1 MERLVLI
8 GLAGATGA
16 LSRYGI
22 QSAVTEA
29 LGRSTVL
36 GTLLINVTGAF
47 LLGLVLALIDE
58 RGTIPLY
65 WRPVLATGF
74 LGAYTTFSTLMY
86 ESFNR
91 FEAGDLATA
100 GANLIASVALGL
112 LATYLGLT
120 LGRSI

>member
-1 MERLVLI
+1 MDRLVLI

-16 LSRYGI
+16 LARYGI
-22 QSAVTEA
+22 QNAVTEA

-36 GTLLINVTGAF
+36 GTLLINVSGAF
-47 LLGLVLALIDE
+47 LLGLVLAFIDE
-58 RGTIPLY
+58 RGSIPLY
-65 WRPVLATGF
+65 WRPIIATGF

-100 GANLIASVALGL
+100 GANIIASVALGL
-112 LATYLGLT
+112 LATYLGLM
-120 LGRSI
+120 LGRSL

>member
-1 MERLVLI
+1 MERLALI
-8 GLAGATGA
+8 AIAGASGA
-16 LSRYGI
+16 LARYGLQI
-22 QSAVTEA
+22 AVSDA

-36 GTLLINVTGAF
+36 GTLLVNISGAF
-47 LLGLVLALIDE
+47 LLGLFLALTDE
-58 RGTIPLY
+58 RMSIPAY
-65 WRPVLATGF
+65 WRPVIATGF

-100 GANLIASVALGL
+100 GANLVASITLGL

-120 LGRSI
+120 LGRSL

>member
-8 GLAGATGA
+8 GLAGASGA
-16 LSRYGI
+16 LTRYGI
-22 QSAVTEA
+22 QSAVTQA

-36 GTLLINVTGAF
+36 GTLLINVSGAF
-47 LLGLVLALIDE
+47 VLGLVLALIDE
-58 RGTIPLY
+58 RGSIPLY
-65 WRPVLATGF
+65 WRPVIATGF

-91 FEAGDLATA
+91 FETGDLATA
-100 GANLIASVALGL
+100 GANVVASVALGL

-120 LGRSI
+120 LGRSL

>member
-58 RGTIPLY
+58 RGAIPLY
-65 WRPVLATGF
+65 WRPIIATGF

-91 FEAGDLATA
+91 FEAGDLATV
-100 GANLIASVALGL
+100 GANLVASVALGL

-120 LGRSI
+120 LGRSL

>member
-8 GLAGATGA
+8 GVAGATGA
-16 LSRYGI
+16 LARYTI
-22 QSAVTEA
+22 QIGVAEA
-29 LGRSTVL
+29 LGRPTVL

-47 LLGLVLALIDE
+47 LLGLFLALTDE
-58 RGTIPLY
+58 RLSIPLY
-65 WRPVLATGF
+65 WRPIIATGF

-100 GANLIASVALGL
+100 GANIIGSVALGL

-120 LGRSI
+120 LGRSL

>member
-36 GTLLINVTGAF
+36 GTLLINVSGAF

-58 RGTIPLY
+58 RGTIPMY
-65 WRPVLATGF
+65 WRPIIATGF

-100 GANLIASVALGL
+100 GANIIASVALGL
-112 LATYLGLT
+112 FATYLGLT
-120 LGRSI
+120 LGRSL

>member
-1 MERLVLI
+1 MERLALI
-8 GLAGATGA
+8 AIAGASGA
-16 LSRYGI
+16 LARYWVQI
-22 QSAVTEA
+22 AVSDA

-36 GTLLINVTGAF
+36 GTLLVNVSGAF
-47 LLGLVLALIDE
+47 LLGLFLALTDE
-58 RGTIPLY
+58 RMSIPAY
-65 WRPVLATGF
+65 WRPIIATGF

-100 GANLIASVALGL
+100 GANIVASIALGL

-120 LGRSI
+120 LGRSL